1 MAKKRKKEKQNFK
14 KDDHAQPEKVLT
26 NNSPLPLAMFL
37 FSIAVVLI
45 SLISVVF
52 PALLASTSSLPIP
65 EINIVEVNSYE
76 YGVWAIPL
84 FIANI
89 LVFLI
94 AILYFKN
101 KLPSSIIN
109 SFECLFSFEIS
120 RRVAIIAMVIILGV
134 YVTLSAN
141 ELTVEEQWL
150 DYKGIIERIET
161 GSKGSTIIGF
171 EPHVKLF
178 LLSSSMEIFGNYA
191 VIPFMASIALLILV
205 YFITK
210 EITSK
215 RFAGMISMVILL
227 QSNLFLT
234 YDTTVSYSN
243 FWILFYLFSL
253 YSMYKIWPLS
263 PVAYVLSILS
273 KSITAMFLPVS
284 LYFLYKA
291 KISKKRKIVILVST
305 LAIVLIGIV
314 IAFSMNIDLSGRA
327 EFEGLDVNDFWIGF
341 TSFAF
346 QLRLNGLVI
355 LFILP
360 LIVGLYLASK
370 KGIKHAE
377 SIMVLISGMLIF
389 APILTGF
396 TDQTNQPY
404 RFVPLVVFFAIGVGV
419 LLSNVSEKV
428 ELQSKL
434 S

>member
-1 MAKKRKKEKQNFK
+1 LAKKRKKEKKNFE
-14 KDDHAQPEKVLT
+14 KDDHPQEKKVLS
-26 NNSPLPLAMFL
+26 NNSLVSFAIFL
-37 FSIAVVLI
+37 FSISVVLI
-45 SLISVVF
+45 SLISVIF
-52 PALLASTSSLPIP
+52 PALLASTSYLPIP
-65 EINIVEVNSYE
+65 EVNIVEVNPYE
-76 YGVWAIPL
+76 YGVWSIPL
-84 FIANI
+84 FVANI

-109 SFECLFSFEIS
+109 SFEYLFSFEIS

-161 GSKGSTIIGF
+161 GSRTSPIIGF

-273 KSITAMFLPVS
+273 KSITAMFLPLS
-284 LYFLYKA
+284 LYFLYRA

-346 QLRLNGLVI
+346 QLRLDGLVI

-419 LLSNVSEKV
+419 LLSKVSEKV

>member
-1 MAKKRKKEKQNFK
+1 LAKKRKKEKKNFE
-14 KDDHAQPEKVLT
+14 KDDHPQEKKVLS
-26 NNSPLPLAMFL
+26 NNSLVSFAIFF
-37 FSIAVVLI
+37 FSISVVLI
-45 SLISVVF
+45 SLISVIF
-52 PALLASTSSLPIP
+52 PALLASTSYPPIP
-65 EINIVEVNSYE
+65 EVNIVEVNPYE
-76 YGVWAIPL
+76 YGVWSIPL
-84 FIANI
+84 FVANI

-161 GSKGSTIIGF
+161 GSRTSPIIGF

-346 QLRLNGLVI
+346 QLRLDGLVI

-419 LLSNVSEKV
+419 LLSKVSEKV

>member
-1 MAKKRKKEKQNFK
+1 LAKKTKKEKQNFK
-14 KDDHAQPEKVLT
+14 KDDQPQEKKVLA
-26 NNSPLPLAMFL
+26 NNSLVSFAIFL
-37 FSIAVVLI
+37 FSVTVVLI

-52 PALLASTSSLPIP
+52 PALLVSSISFPIP

-76 YGVWAIPL
+76 YGIWSMSL
-84 FIANI
+84 FVANI

-101 KLPSSIIN
+101 KLPSSITN
-109 SFECLFSFEIS
+109 SFKRLFSFEIS
-120 RRVAIIAMVIILGV
+120 RKVAIITMIIILGV
-134 YVTLSAN
+134 YVALSAN
-141 ELTVEEQWL
+141 ELTVEEHWL
-150 DYKGIIERIET
+150 DYKGIIENIET
-161 GSKGSTIIGF
+161 RSKSPIPIGI
-171 EPHVKLF
+171 EPLVKIS
-178 LLSSSMEIFGNYA
+178 LLVTSMEIFGNYA
-191 VIPFMASIALLILV
+191 VIPFIASITLLILV

-215 RFAGMISMVILL
+215 RFAGMIAMVILL
-227 QSNLFLT
+227 HSNLFLT
-234 YDTTVSYSN
+234 FDTTVSYSN

-263 PVAYVLSILS
+263 PLAYVLSILS
-273 KSITAMFLPVS
+273 KSLTVMFLPLS
-284 LYFLYKA
+284 LYFLYRA
-291 KISKKRKIVILVST
+291 EMSKKRKIAILVST
-305 LAIVLIGIV
+305 LGIVLIGLA
-314 IAFSMNIDLSGRA
+314 IAFSMKIDLSGGVG
-327 EFEGLDVNDFWIGF
+327 FQGFDVNNFWMGF

-346 QLRLNGLVI
+346 QLRFDGLVI

-419 LLSNVSEKV
+419 LLSKVSEKV